1 VVLLVQTN
9 AFVKAV
15 FPLVLVARKTA
26 HLSPVLPVK
35 RMEDMYGVAQVPHRE
50 HVVTHAQIH
59 PVTLETVEK
68 PLRKIVENPVN
79 FSPRM
84 LHVQKQ
90 TVENAQHSEHVVNLV
105 LPAHTVMVED
115 VF

>member
-15 FPLVLVARKTA
+15 FLLVLVARKTA
-26 HLSPVLPVK
+26 RLLGVLPVK

-50 HVVTHAQIH
+50 HVVTHAQIL
-59 PVTLETVEK
+59 PVSLVTVEK
-68 PLRKIVENPVN
+68 PLRKTVGNPVN
-79 FSPRM
+79 FLPRM
-84 LHVQKQ
+84 LHVQRQ
-90 TVENAQHSEHVVNLV
+90 TVETAQHSEHVVYRV
-105 LPAHTVMVED
+105 HPAHTVMVED